1 MDNTIQVCN
10 PRTGTIDYF
19 ITPPSE
25 AEITANCHHLR
36 QAQTYWKSLDIH
48 QRIEVLQQWK
58 QALIS
63 EKQALIQALVEDTGR
78 MRESV
83 MEVDG
88 VISSLDRWC
97 KLAPELCLTE
107 EKTTA
112 IPFIQ
117 IKSQLVPYPLVGV
130 ISPWNF
136 PFLLSLIDAIPA
148 LLAGCAVLIKPS
160 EITPRFIKPLV
171 KTIQSVHQLNQIL
184 AYVEG
189 AGETGKI
196 IIENVDAI
204 CFTGSVST
212 GKKVAELAA
221 KQLIPAFLE
230 LGGKDPVIVLESAD
244 LEQATSAILWGSVIN
259 AGQSCLSIERIYVA
273 ESIQDIFVNK
283 LVEKANQLSLNY
295 PDLKSG
301 EIGPIISAKQATII
315 AEHLLDATEKG
326 AIINTGGRV
335 EELNG
340 GFWCRP
346 TVLTQVNHRMKIMT
360 EESFGPLMPVMSFS
374 SPKEAIKL
382 ANDSIYGLS
391 AAVFAASQTEA
402 LEIAQQIEAGAISIN
417 DAALTALIN
426 EGEKNSFK
434 CSGLGGSRMGAA
446 SMQRFFR
453 KKALLTKI
461 QSVLDPWWY

>member
-1 MDNTIQVCN
+1 MENKIKVRN
-10 PRTGTIDYF
+10 PRTGAIDYF
-19 ITPPSE
+19 ITPPTE
-25 AEITANCHHLR
+25 AEITERCQNLR
-36 QAQTYWKSLDIH
+36 QAQINWQVDIN
-48 QRIEVLQQWK
+48 QRIEVIQQWK
-58 QALIS
+58 QKIIS
-63 EKQALIQALVEDTGR
+63 EKDSLVQALVEDTGR
-78 MRESV
+78 IRESV

-88 VISSLDRWC
+88 VISSLERWC
-97 KLAPELCLTE
+97 KLAPELYLTE
-107 EKTTA
+107 EKNTV

-117 IKSQLVPYPLVGV
+117 IKSQLVPYSLVGV

-136 PFLLSLIDAIPA
+136 PLLLSLIDAIPA
-148 LLAGCAVLIKPS
+148 LLAGCAVIIKPS
-160 EITPRFIKPLV
+160 EITPRFIQPLV
-171 KTIQSVHQLNQIL
+171 KTIESVPELNRVLFFIH
-184 AYVEG
+184 G
-189 AGETGKI
+189 AGETGQI
-196 IIENVDAI
+196 IIENVDAV

-221 KQLIPAFLE
+221 KKLIPAFLE

-273 ESIQDIFVNK
+273 ESIHHNFVDK
-283 LVEKANQLSLNY
+283 LVEKASQLSLN
-295 PDLKSG
+295 DTDIKKG

-326 AIINTGGRV
+326 AIVNCGGRV

-346 TVLTQVNHRMKIMT
+346 TVLTHVNHRMKIMT
-360 EESFGPLMPVMSFS
+360 EETFGPVMPVMKFS
-374 SPKEAIKL
+374 SKQEAIKL
-382 ANDSIYGLS
+382 ANDSVYGLS
-391 AAVFAASQTEA
+391 AAVFAGTKTEA
-402 LEIAQQIEAGAISIN
+402 LEVAQQIEAGAISIN

-446 SMQRFFR
+446 SMARFFR
-453 KKALLTKI
+453 KKALLTKT
-461 QSVLDPWWY
+461 QPVVDPWWY

>member
-1 MDNTIQVCN
+1 MENKIKVRN
-10 PRTGTIDYF
+10 PRTGAIDYF
-19 ITPPSE
+19 ITPPTG
-25 AEITANCHHLR
+25 AEITERCQNLR
-36 QAQTYWKSLDIH
+36 QAQIDWQVDIH
-48 QRIEVLQQWK
+48 QRIEVLQTWK
-58 QALIS
+58 QALVF
-63 EKQALIQALVEDTGR
+63 EKDTLVQALVEDTGR
-78 MRESV
+78 IRESV

-88 VISSLDRWC
+88 VISSLERWC
-97 KLAPELCLTE
+97 KLAPEVYLTE
-107 EKTTA
+107 EKNTA

-117 IKSQLVPYPLVGV
+117 IKSQLVPYSLVGV

-136 PFLLSLIDAIPA
+136 PLLLSLIDAIPA
-148 LLAGCAVLIKPS
+148 LLAGCAVIIKPS
-160 EITPRFIKPLV
+160 EVTPRFIRPLV
-171 KTIQSVHQLNQIL
+171 KTIESVPELNRVLSFIQ
-184 AYVEG
+184 G
-189 AGETGKI
+189 TGETGETI
-196 IIENVDAI
+196 IKNVDAV

-221 KQLIPAFLE
+221 KNLIPTFLE

-244 LEQATSAILWGSVIN
+244 FEQATSAILWGSVIN

-273 ESIQDIFVNK
+273 ESIHDNFVNK
-283 LVEKANQLSLNY
+283 LVEKADQLSLN
-295 PDLKSG
+295 DTDIKKG

-326 AIINTGGRV
+326 AIVNCGGRV

-346 TVLTQVNHRMKIMT
+346 TVLTHVNHHMKIMT
-360 EESFGPLMPVMSFS
+360 EETFGPVMPIMKFS
-374 SPKEAIKL
+374 YKQEAIKL

-391 AAVFAASQTEA
+391 AAVFAGSQTEA
-402 LEIAQQIEAGAISIN
+402 LEVAQQIEAGAISIN

-446 SMQRFFR
+446 SMARFFR
-453 KKALLTKI
+453 KKALLTKT
-461 QSVLDPWWY
+461 QPVVDPWWY